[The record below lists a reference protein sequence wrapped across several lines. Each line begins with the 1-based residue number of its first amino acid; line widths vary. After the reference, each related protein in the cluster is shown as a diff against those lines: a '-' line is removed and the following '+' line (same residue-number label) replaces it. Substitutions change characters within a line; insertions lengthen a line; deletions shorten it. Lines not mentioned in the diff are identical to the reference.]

1 METLPII
8 YLGYMFISIY
18 FLSLFLSLYAKNR
31 KELFGYPKTRKRYEV
46 SVVIPAWDEENTI
59 EDTVLEILKSD
70 YPGLKEVIVVDDG
83 STDNTLK
90 IARRLEKKYKKVKV
104 YTKENEGSKAGAL
117 NFGLKKAKSEIFA
130 VVDADSYPA
139 EDSFSKMVG
148 FFDDKTVGAA
158 TCVFVP
164 RNRNKL
170 LEKLQVIEYNV
181 IAFTRKL
188 LGYVD
193 AIYVTPGPLAL
204 YRKSALEKIGGFST
218 KNLTEDIEA
227 TWHLAYEGYKRRM
240 CLATYATTTVPN
252 KFKPWYRQRRRWNIG
267 GLQCISKY
275 KGCFLKKGMLGFF
288 ILPFFVLQLFLGLLG
303 LSIFIYL
310 ITTRIISNYIFAKYS
325 IHVGTPLITMND
337 FFITPSFLN
346 YLGVILF
353 IAGAVFTILL
363 LVIMKERILR
373 KQNIFNMLFYFIFYL
388 SVYPFIMMS
397 AIYHF
402 IKGTGTW
409 R

>member
-18 FLSLFLSLYAKNR
+18 FLSLFLSLYLKNR
-31 KELFGYPKTRKRYEV
+31 KELFDYPETKKKYTISVLVPAYNEEKT
-46 SVVIPAWDEENTI
+46 IENTI
-59 EDTVLEILKSD
+59 KSIFSSAYSVKELIVLN
-70 YPGLKEVIVVDDG
+70 DG
-83 STDNTLK
+83 SKDDTGKIVKKLLKKYPALKLINKENSGKGDSLNQGLK
-90 IARRLEKKYKKVKV
+90 IAKGELV
-104 YTKENEGSKAGAL
+104 
-117 NFGLKKAKSEIFA
+117 A

-139 EDSFSKMVG
+139 NNSFGKMIG
-148 FFDDKTVGAA
+148 FFDDSSVGAA

-164 RNRNKL
+164 RNRNNF

-218 KNLTEDIEA
+218 KNMTEDIEA
-227 TWHLAYEGYKRRM
+227 TWHLAYEGYKRKM

-252 KFKPWYRQRRRWNIG
+252 KFKPWYKQRRRWNIG
-267 GLQCISKY
+267 GLQCISQY

-288 ILPFFVLQLFLGLLG
+288 ILPFFVMQLFLGLIG
-303 LSIFIYL
+303 LTIFFYL

-325 IHVGTPLITMND
+325 IDVGTPLVTMND

-353 IAGAVFTILL
+353 IAGTVFTIML
-363 LVIMKERILR
+363 LVVMKEKILR
-373 KQNIFNMLFYFIFYL
+373 KQNIFNMFFYFIFYL
-388 SVYPFIMMS
+388 SIYPFIMIA

-402 IKGTGTW
+402 FKGTGTW

>member
-18 FLSLFLSLYAKNR
+18 FLSLFLSLYIKNR
-31 KELFGYPKTRKRYEV
+31 KELFDYPKTKKKCSI
-46 SVVIPAWDEENTI
+46 SVLVPAYNEEGTIENTI
-59 EDTVLEILKSD
+59 KAIFSSEYPIKELIVLN
-70 YPGLKEVIVVDDG
+70 DG
-83 STDNTLK
+83 SRDNTGNIVKKL
-90 IARRLEKKYKKVKV
+90 LKKYPKLRLID
-104 YTKENEGSKAGAL
+104 KENSGKGDSLNQGIKISKGEL
-117 NFGLKKAKSEIFA
+117 VA

-139 EDSFSKMVG
+139 KDSFGKMVG
-148 FFDDKTVGAA
+148 YFDDSEVGAA

-164 RNRNKL
+164 RNRNNF

-204 YRKSALEKIGGFST
+204 YRKNALEKIGGFST
-218 KNLTEDIEA
+218 KNMTEDIEA
-227 TWHLAYEGYKRRM
+227 TWHLAYEGYKRKM

-252 KFKPWYRQRRRWNIG
+252 KFKPWYKQRRRWNIG

-288 ILPFFVLQLFLGLLG
+288 ILPFFVMQLFLGLLG
-303 LSIFIYL
+303 LSISIYL
-310 ITTRIISNYIFAKYS
+310 ITTRIISNYIFTRYS
-325 IHVGTPLITMND
+325 IYVGTPLITMND
-337 FFITPSFLN
+337 LFITPSFLN

-353 IAGAVFTILL
+353 ITGAIFTIML
-363 LVIMKERILR
+363 LVIMKEKILR
-373 KQNIFNMLFYFIFYL
+373 KQNIFNIFFYFIFYL
-388 SVYPFIMMS
+388 SMYPFIMIV

-402 IKGTGTW
+402 FKGTGTW